1 MARRIKL
8 PRRTTPSRI
17 FLGLLIACALPGAF
31 LGLVGAAESG
41 LLLRPHEALPGIAA
55 FAFVFFYF
63 ALPAAVCLGL
73 PLLWLL
79 RRLARESWWAFVL
92 GGALAAVLWAAMVQ
106 APADQSAAGD
116 SGVATW
122 RFLLAVALPGG
133 LAGLGFWLTAYLP
146 GGQRPRRSRRQ
157 AGRDAAT
164 SV

>member
-1 MARRIKL
+1 MARPIKL

-17 FLGLLIACALPGAF
+17 FFGLLVACALPGAF

-55 FAFVFFYF
+55 FAFVFLYF

-92 GGALAAVLWAAMVQ
+92 GGALAAVLWAALVQ
-106 APADQSAAGD
+106 TPAGDPAPADSEA
-116 SGVATW
+116 ATW

-146 GGQRPRRSRRQ
+146 GGPRRRRTRRQ
-157 AGRDAAT
+157 ASPDAAT
-164 SV
+164 PV